1 MPEGQHP
8 WIARSPAA
16 EVSAS
21 SIPPI
26 PRSSERPVGPQSG
39 VPAPDSADRLPRRA
53 IGWPATLWWVGAH
66 GGAGESTLAQ
76 LFEGSRPS
84 GHAWPIS
91 EGGTPASVVV
101 VARTSH
107 AGLRAA
113 QLALTE
119 WASRTVPVNL
129 LGLVTVADAPGRLP
143 KSLRDFSQIV
153 SGGAPHAWH
162 IPWNESWR
170 LGQAVTL
177 ADAPSTVRSTID
189 GVRGILT
196 TPNHR

>member
-1 MPEGQHP
+1 V
-8 WIARSPAA
+8 I
-16 EVSAS
+16 
-21 SIPPI
+21 
-26 PRSSERPVGPQSG
+26 
-39 VPAPDSADRLPRRA
+39 
-53 IGWPATLWWVGAH
+53 
-66 GGAGESTLAQ
+66 
-76 LFEGSRPS
+76 
-84 GHAWPIS
+84 
-91 EGGTPASVVV
+91 V

-153 SGGAPHAWH
+153 AGGAPHAWH

-177 ADAPSTVRSTID
+177 ANSPSTVRSTID
-189 GVRGILT
+189 GVRGILA